1 MHLRIVMEQGIK
13 DKLIG
18 IGLFV
23 IIAIALFVAVMIM
36 GY

>member
-1 MHLRIVMEQGIK
+1 MDIMDQEIK

-23 IIAIALFVAVMIM
+23 MIAVALYIAVILM
-36 GY
+36 GH